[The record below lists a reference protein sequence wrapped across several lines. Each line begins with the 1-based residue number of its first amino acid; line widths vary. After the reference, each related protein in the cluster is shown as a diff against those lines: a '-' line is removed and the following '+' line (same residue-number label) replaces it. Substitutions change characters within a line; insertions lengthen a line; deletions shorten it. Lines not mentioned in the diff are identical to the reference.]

1 MGLDAGKLNYGS
13 RYFVLR
19 SATYQRVAIN
29 RSMSIK
35 KSTQLSVP
43 NFRANVR
50 MLLKF
55 GMHIYTYVHVQRLR
69 LDYKCDTRL
78 AG

>member
-1 MGLDAGKLNYGS
+1 MGHDAGKPNYSS

-19 SATYQRVAIN
+19 SATYQGVAIN

-35 KSTQLSVP
+35 RSTQLSVP

>member
-1 MGLDAGKLNYGS
+1 MGHDAGKLNYCS

-19 SATYQRVAIN
+19 SATNQRVAIN

-35 KSTQLSVP
+35 KDTQLSVP
-43 NFRANVR
+43 NFGANVR

-55 GMHIYTYVHVQRLR
+55 GMHIYTNVHVQRLR